1 MENQSLKELL
11 NNSVIHNDRVDL
23 IEKLIDGEPVSP
35 LSPRILRV
43 SCKSGRVHLLPINIA
58 KVDEQYIKSAMIID
72 IASCVAS
79 RYSCCINVENS
90 NRFYEISLNL
100 QQERWYDS
108 VINMKM
114 IGEFPESAV
123 IHGSMFMKNGTE
135 LRFFDIRTGLLPG
148 KFYVPDDFNVK
159 DVVHII
165 NSNNKHIS
173 VGLSDG
179 SFVSVGAT
187 ESAFIKIPD
196 TEIIYATNDY
206 LLRMNE
212 DNRIS
217 YVEIV
222 PETGSHVPCINERC
236 MFTSHEHLHWV
247 DDIIVFKLNENHSY
261 YNRIRIPFKI
271 NSIAYKD
278 IDNNVVY
285 VAVEDVGTVPTVYEC
300 NLQHMAMQMFLPIYS
315 E

>member
-1 MENQSLKELL
+1 MDNQYLEDLL
-11 NNSVIHNDRVDL
+11 NSVVYNDKVDL
-23 IEKLIDGEPVSP
+23 IEKLIDGELVSP
-35 LSPRILRV
+35 LRPRILRV
-43 SCKSGRVHLLPINIA
+43 SCKSGRVHILPINIA

-72 IASCVAS
+72 IASCVAT

-90 NRFYEISLNL
+90 NKFYEISLNL
-100 QQERWYDS
+100 EQERWYDS

-114 IGEFPESAV
+114 IGEFPESAI

-135 LRFFDIRTGLLPG
+135 LRLFDIRTGLLPN

-165 NSNNKHIS
+165 NSTNKHIS

-179 SFVSVGAT
+179 SFVSIGHT
-187 ESAFIKIPD
+187 ESAFAKIPN

-206 LLRMNE
+206 LLRMNG
-212 DNRIS
+212 DQIS

-222 PETGSHVPCINERC
+222 PETGSHVPGINERC
-236 MFTSHEHLHWV
+236 ISGSHKDIHWV

-261 YNRIRIPFKI
+261 YYRIRIPFKI

-285 VAVEDVGTVPTVYEC
+285 VAVEDDGANAPSVYEC

>member
-1 MENQSLKELL
+1 MTKTDNQYLEDLL
-11 NNSVIHNDRVDL
+11 NSVVYNDKVDL
-23 IEKLIDGEPVSP
+23 IEKLIDGELVSP
-35 LSPRILRV
+35 LHPRILRV
-43 SCKSGRVHLLPINIA
+43 SCKSGRVHILPINIA

-72 IASCVAS
+72 IASCVAT
-79 RYSCCINVENS
+79 RYSCCINLENS

-100 QQERWYDS
+100 EQERWYDS

-114 IGEFPESAV
+114 IGEFPESAI

-135 LRFFDIRTGLLPG
+135 LRLFDIRTGLLPN
-148 KFYVPDDFNVK
+148 KFYVPDDFNIN
-159 DVVHII
+159 DIIHII
-165 NSNNKHIS
+165 NSTKKHIS

-179 SFVSVGAT
+179 SFVSIGHT
-187 ESAFIKIPD
+187 ESAFVKIPK

-206 LLRMNE
+206 LLRING
-212 DNRIS
+212 DQIS

-222 PETGSHVPCINERC
+222 PETGSCVPGINEQVL
-236 MFTSHEHLHWV
+236 TSTQHIHWV
-247 DDIIVFKLNENHSY
+247 DDIIIFKLNENHSY
-261 YNRIRIPFKI
+261 YYRIRIPFKI

-285 VAVEDVGTVPTVYEC
+285 VAVEDGSTVPTVYEC
-300 NLQHMAMQMFLPIYS
+300 NLQHMAMQMFLPVYS